1 MSLYRKTHNEIA
13 EYLQEKYKVS
23 DEIKNNIINQYI
35 DGAVLFELKDKDFK
49 NLNLSPFAINSIKF
63 KIDEERNSFAF
74 KELTEDEL
82 FQKLILLGINEP
94 SYFVFSDDNEN
105 ILNIGSKTL
114 LDKYSKKLLNI
125 INKNSSS
132 KDILD
137 FFGKKLKM
145 SQESLNNLDGIFY
158 DYLYEIKEKE
168 INYLKIR
175 DEDKTKLKRFIV
187 HLKKN
192 KENIEKI
199 KTTFEQNEKI
209 KDKEILEIEM
219 KIKLEEMIIA
229 EYNGK
234 AITMDLLYKK
244 LNDEKKMI
252 ILKNSQKKLDKLNPY
267 FLELEKD
274 LSVKIFNIEGS
285 LYFDFLVENL
295 YAKDI
300 FFNPMK
306 TKMKIENELMD
317 IHIISNNQINYFTK
331 KYKILKPFLKCNSC
345 GVKNH
350 LITFFFFSH
359 VNFNDTLIYDLSNRL
374 EFKNE
379 EELRNYFPKS
389 DIKKFSTPIIFERN
403 FNKYF
408 NRKNFIKTAKEF
420 IYYDDIGDRINISS
434 NIIRCNYF
442 GKYLIFFGFRGIGKS
457 ITVNYTLKYKIDHT
471 KFKTFYIHCKYLF
484 LLSKENNYIEIQN
497 ILLSEIPYL
506 FYNDYESYIKCS
518 NIIKEFDFSFNKS
531 YIDLIESIINYF
543 ITKKDNKYLIVFDQ
557 YNMNT
562 DPDGKIKNIIN
573 NILKNR
579 IISKKFTF
587 YSFMSLNNKDVKKY
601 KIDKL
606 LNINRNENITV
617 IEIENI
623 IYDGKFSNTKFQE
636 IYEKLGKTIKN
647 YSELKQQKEKEL
659 EEYYNKKKGI
669 IKSKIIQ
676 YYNNS
681 KIEKDD
687 LSFFGMTNLIKF
699 SVGILYKEDEIKEL
713 SKYINF
719 KYFDVRRDNEC
730 FEIFYLFPVV
740 EEVLKEIYYSFIFD
754 NPGVYSKL
762 LDYNLIKGGGKGYFY
777 EQIVINSLSPIQ
789 SNIDKKHD
797 IIPDLIIEEK
807 ECIPKFLPES
817 NEVQISFMD
826 NKINIEKNK
835 TYLIEQKI
843 FGGKSIDFIII
854 ESHENDQSIFAFQVS
869 ILKDKIFTEDEIK
882 KILIEMVQYIQNFIE
897 NLKVDKD
904 NIYFGYIFSLIN
916 KDMPEFKKM
925 INDCQTNGVAF
936 SYYCYDQNKL
946 LKSNLYPITS
956 IYDIVKNPFGIKP
969 ILTLNNN
976 YFGNK
981 RKREIIYKRHFQIEK
996 NEINQIINLL
1006 KKIYH
1011 KDIEEIEFRQNT
1023 SRNSLY
1029 TKMYDFLY
1037 TRDKNKISLV
1047 IIKIFDFWDVYNLDN
1062 VKKYDVE
1069 KYLENKDVIFDCY
1082 SIYFKGQKKEKI
1094 EKKSPIDTPSDEEDD
1109 KIRKRK
1115 RRDRK
1120 YNSYK

>member
-13 EYLQEKYKVS
+13 EYLQEKYKVL

-82 FQKLILLGINEP
+82 FQKLILFGINEP
-94 SYFVFSDDNEN
+94 SDFVFSDDNEN
-105 ILNIGSKTL
+105 ILNVGAKTL
-114 LDKYSKKLLNI
+114 LDKYSKKLMNI
-125 INKNSSS
+125 INKNSSP

-137 FFGKKLKM
+137 FFGKKLKI
-145 SQESLNNLDGIFY
+145 SPESLNNLDGIFY
-158 DYLYEIKEKE
+158 DYLYEIKENE
-168 INYLKIR
+168 IDYLEIR
-175 DEDKTKLKRFIV
+175 DEDKTKIKRYISYLKR
-187 HLKKN
+187 N
-192 KENIEKI
+192 NENIEKI

-219 KIKLEEMIIA
+219 KIKLEDMIIA

-234 AITMDLLYKK
+234 TITMDLLYKK

-274 LSVKIFNIEGS
+274 LSAQIFNIEGS

-306 TKMKIENELMD
+306 TKLKIENELMD

-350 LITFFFFSH
+350 LLTFFFFSH
-359 VNFNDTLIYDLSNRL
+359 VNCKDTLIYDLSNRL

-379 EELRNYFPKS
+379 EEFRNYFPKS
-389 DIKKFSTPIIFERN
+389 DIKKFSTPIKFERN

-408 NRKNFIKTAKEF
+408 NRKNFIKTTKEF
-420 IYYDDIGDRINISS
+420 IYYDDIWDRVNISS
-434 NIIRCNYF
+434 NIIRDNYF

-506 FYNDYESYIKCS
+506 FYNDYDSYIKCA

-531 YIDLIESIINYF
+531 YIDLIESIINYL

-573 NILKNR
+573 NILKNE
-579 IISKKFTF
+579 IISKNFTF
-587 YSFMSLNNKDVKKY
+587 YSFMSLNNTDVKKY

-606 LNINRNENITV
+606 LNIKRNDNI
-617 IEIENI
+617 
-623 IYDGKFSNTKFQE
+623 K
-636 IYEKLGKTIKN
+636 
-647 YSELKQQKEKEL
+647 LKQQKEKDL
-659 EEYYNKKKGI
+659 EEYYNYKKGI
-669 IKSKIIQ
+669 IKRKIIQ
-676 YYNNS
+676 YYNNN
-681 KIEKDD
+681 KEEKYD

-719 KYFDVRRDNEC
+719 KYFDVRRSNEY

-740 EEVLKEIYYSFIFD
+740 EEVIKEIYYSFIFD
-754 NPGVYSKL
+754 NQGVYSKL
-762 LDYNLIKGGGKGYFY
+762 LNYNLIKGGGKGCCY
-777 EQIVINSLSPIQ
+777 EQIVINNLSPIQ
-789 SNIDKKHD
+789 SNIDKRHD

-807 ECIPKFLPES
+807 ECIPKFLPKS

-826 NKINIEKNK
+826 NKIKLEKNK

-1109 KIRKRK
+1109 KLEKGKEEKEEKENIIHI
-1115 RRDRK
+1115 
-1120 YNSYK
+1120 NN